1 MFGRPWIVC
10 KSRLSVKNVLYRE
23 IKFKKGESV
32 DVSYLKINDIL
43 EYNLPYVESDFI
55 CNPGLMDKL
64 MNSILLDF

>member
-43 EYNLPYVESDFI
+43 EYNLPYVESDFT
-55 CNPGLMDKL
+55 
-64 MNSILLDF
+64 